1 MSPWRRRVRGP
12 LYAVEIPP
20 EAAEIVRGLP
30 PEVKRQI
37 KQALIRLAE
46 TPEAGKPLTG
56 ELAGLRSYRARRF
69 RIVYEVAGSAH
80 RLLILHIGH
89 RKTVYE
95 ELAQRVRQRQ
105 PPPQ

>member
-1 MSPWRRRVRGP
+1 MSPWRRHVQGP
-12 LYAVEIPP
+12 SYDLEIPP
-20 EAAEIVRGLP
+20 EAADIVRGQS

-46 TPEAGKPLTG
+46 TPEAGKHLTG

-69 RIVYEVAGSAH
+69 RIVYEVTESER

-89 RKTVYE
+89 RRTVYE
-95 ELAQRVRQRQ
+95 ELAQRVRQ
-105 PPPQ
+105 